1 MYKRYEDLLREKG
14 LTSYRVAKDTG
25 VTQSSLSDWKIG
37 KCTPK
42 LDKLIKVANYLD
54 VDLEYLTGTSDVKRM
69 ANISNKEIHIKKATK
84 VPVLGAVPAGI
95 PLEAIEDILDYEE
108 IDDEM
113 AKTGNFFALK
123 IKGDSM
129 YPLIIEDD
137 IVIVKKQDTIE
148 TGQVAIVMVNGDEA
162 TCKKVIIKDGGIM
175 LVGYNPEFT
184 PLYYSAEEI
193 ETKPVRIIGKVM
205 EARRSF

>member
-69 ANISNKEIHIKKATK
+69 ANISNKEIHIK
-84 VPVLGAVPAGI
+84 
-95 PLEAIEDILDYEE
+95 
-108 IDDEM
+108 
-113 AKTGNFFALK
+113 N
-123 IKGDSM
+123 
-129 YPLIIEDD
+129 
-137 IVIVKKQDTIE
+137 
-148 TGQVAIVMVNGDEA
+148 
-162 TCKKVIIKDGGIM
+162 KKVYII
-175 LVGYNPEFT
+175 
-184 PLYYSAEEI
+184 
-193 ETKPVRIIGKVM
+193 
-205 EARRSF
+205 

>member
-1 MYKRYEDLLREKG
+1 MTENKLKQVFANNLNRELKIKKKTQTDLCNDLH
-14 LTSYRVAKDTG
+14 LN
-25 VTQSSLSDWKIG
+25 SSTVSDWATAKKYPRMDKIQMIADYLG
-37 KCTPK
+37 IMKSDLTEEHFNSFRK
-42 LDKLIKVANYLD
+42 SKGIK
-54 VDLEYLTGTSDVKRM
+54 
-69 ANISNKEIHIKKATK
+69 I
-84 VPVLGAVPAGI
+84 PVLGSVPAGI
-95 PLEAIEDILDYEE
+95 PIEAIEDILDYEE
-108 IDDEM
+108 INEDM
-113 AKTGNFFALK
+113 AKTGSYFALK

-148 TGQVAIVMVNGDEA
+148 SGQVAIVMVNGDEA
-162 TCKKVIIKDGGIM
+162 TCKKVVKKDNGIM